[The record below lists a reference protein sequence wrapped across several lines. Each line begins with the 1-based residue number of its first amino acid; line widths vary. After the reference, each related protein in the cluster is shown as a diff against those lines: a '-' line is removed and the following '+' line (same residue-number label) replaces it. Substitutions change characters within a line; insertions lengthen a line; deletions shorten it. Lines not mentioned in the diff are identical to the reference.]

1 MIPSALAHP
10 KLLRLRDML
19 NLYIVP
25 LGWVLMLTGLFWVG
39 KRSAYHQVFYVFM
52 LLPTVIAIVIQPRL
66 LKQLTRNP
74 MFIVLAIFSVYML
87 LTLLWS
93 TSEESSGSLI
103 KRPIYI
109 AVLLFAVGISTLK
122 APQRLEIGTCM
133 AAIFA
138 AAAALVSTLW
148 FLHSSASFSD
158 RLAGYGAL
166 YNPLLTAHVL
176 GAFASYWLC
185 CWFLTKS
192 PINPLPL
199 LCMAALGAAII
210 ATGSRTPMVGLSAA
224 LIWLCIVGN
233 KKRAAFA
240 IGMVVLL
247 LVSLWF
253 VYPEAFTQRG
263 VSYRPAIWAE
273 SLRQISL
280 KPWLGYGF
288 DYPMVVPVAGL
299 DEPLYDPHN
308 IELGVLY
315 AGGIVGFVL
324 WMALYGLAM
333 GFCWKHRREPAVIIA
348 GCWLFYGFAAGLT
361 EGNAFMSRPKE
372 HWFLIWMPM
381 ALVYGQWVLHAARKK
396 SDGNNNV
403 AAD

>member
-1 MIPSALAHP
+1 MISSALAHP
-10 KLLRLRDML
+10 TLLRLRDLL
-19 NLYIVP
+19 NVYVVP
-25 LGWVLMLTGLFWVG
+25 LGWVFMLTGLFWVG
-39 KRSAYHQVFYVFM
+39 KRSAYHQLYYVFM
-52 LLPTVIAIVIQPRL
+52 LFPTVIAVALQPQL
-66 LKQLTRNP
+66 LKRFIRNP
-74 MFIVLAIFSVYML
+74 MFIVLAVFSIYML

-122 APQRLEIGTCM
+122 APKQLESGTRL

-138 AAAALVSTLW
+138 AAAALASTLW
-148 FLHSSASFSD
+148 FLYTSPSFSD
-158 RLAGYGAL
+158 RLNGYGAL

-185 CWFLTKS
+185 CWFLAERPTS
-192 PINPLPL
+192 PMPLI
-199 LCMAALGAAII
+199 CMAALAVAII

-224 LIWLCIVGN
+224 LVWLCIVGN
-233 KKRAAFA
+233 KKRAAVA
-240 IGMVVLL
+240 VGILVVLL
-247 LVSLWF
+247 AALWIT
-253 VYPEAFTQRG
+253 YPDAFTQRG

-288 DYPMVVPVAGL
+288 DYPMVVPVAEL
-299 DEPLYDPHN
+299 SEPLYDPHN

-324 WMALYGLAM
+324 WMTLYGLAM
-333 GFCWKHRREPAVIIA
+333 GFCWKHRREPAVMIA
-348 GCWLFYGFAAGLT
+348 ACWLIYGFAAGLT

-381 ALVYGQWVLHAARKK
+381 ALVYGQWILQTARTGEQKRQQRL
-396 SDGNNNV
+396 
-403 AAD
+403 